1 MNTVLLEK
9 NMKNVLIVSPFFPYP
24 LTSGGHQAIYNGMA
38 CLKDVANVLLVYTTT
53 ESRFKKGECVELEQ
67 QLPFVK
73 CVPYFE
79 PSSRH
84 NLSWVWRCVVNKLKS
99 KRPKA
104 FVPPTKTYIDAT
116 DKGNCVVPNIEIG
129 ALTDDFQKYVL
140 SIVKK
145 YHVDIVQLEMMETI
159 RLVDVLPENVKKV
172 FVHHELRWVRNELL
186 MDQIEATEDM
196 RKRMEEIKKEEIEYL
211 NRCDQILVLSE
222 TDRKKLQEEG
232 VKTKI
237 LTSFAVVGGER
248 YNYAFLKEKIKTLVY
263 IGPSHHYPNYDGVMW
278 FLKNC
283 WDKLQDVS
291 YEYQLLIIGKWE
303 DDKIEA
309 ITKAYRNVHFLGFVE
324 DLTSAVQG
332 AVEIVPLKIGSGIRM
347 KILEAARLGI
357 PVVSTTVGAE
367 GLPLRDG
374 EDIIIADT
382 PDSFVESICRLRDI
396 GLREKLVTNMQQ
408 TVLPKF
414 SLQALRE
421 NRKLVYI

>member
-99 KRPKA
+99 KRPKT

-145 YHVDIVQLEMMETI
+145 YHVDIVQLEMMGTI

-237 LTSFAVVGGER
+237 LTSFAVVNGENQKPSFSER
-248 YNYAFLKEKIKTLVY
+248 DGSTLVY
-263 IGPSHHYPNYDGVMW
+263 IGPSHHYPNYDGMQW
-278 FLKNC
+278 FLENC
-283 WDKLQDVS
+283 WSKLQSISSD
-291 YEYQLLIIGKWE
+291 YQLQIIGNWE
-303 DDKIEA
+303 EDK
-309 ITKAYRNVHFLGFVE
+309 KASIAQKYKNVCFLGFVD
-324 DLTSAVQG
+324 DLKEVVRGTI
-332 AVEIVPLKIGSGIRM
+332 EIVPLRIGSGIRM